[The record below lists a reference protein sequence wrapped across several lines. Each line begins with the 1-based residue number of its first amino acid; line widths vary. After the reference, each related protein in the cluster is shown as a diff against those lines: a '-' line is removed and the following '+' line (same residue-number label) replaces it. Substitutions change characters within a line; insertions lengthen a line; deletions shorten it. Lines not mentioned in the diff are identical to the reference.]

1 MTFKGEIFIDA
12 TYEGNSHFNSYYIKR
27 LILYI
32 IGDMMAYAG
41 AKYEI
46 GREGRAKYG
55 ELNAGRV
62 FQEWKSN
69 EFLLG
74 STGESDDLLP
84 AYALPL
90 CSLSFLVYFLPVA
103 FLLYFFINVIPIGT
117 RIE

>member
-1 MTFKGEIFIDA
+1 MLHMKVITLPFQ
-12 TYEGNSHFNSYYIKR
+12 YSYSIL
-27 LILYI
+27 LILNI

-90 CSLSFLVYFLPVA
+90 CSLSFHCLFPSCCFLIIFVY
-103 FLLYFFINVIPIGT
+103 
-117 RIE
+117 